1 VATQHLDGLTE
12 GGTAAGG
19 LGGLGQAQGRLKVH
33 AQLPRLGK
41 IGESFEGRVVGFY
54 AQARETAARGPGAR
68 GEIDIATAHDRD
80 QQAAGVQ
87 HADRTPGDVT
97 ANGVE
102 HHVDAVDMGGEVGG
116 TVVDELIGAQAR
128 DEIMLGRARGA
139 DYVSAASL
147 GDLDR
152 QVPDAAITPVR

>member
-1 VATQHLDGLTE
+1 MADRAWSDRQRDLAGD
-12 GGTAAGG
+12 TAGFEEFVG
-19 LGGLGQAQGRLKVH
+19 LGGLGQVQGRLKVH

-41 IGESFEGRVVGFY
+41 ISEGFEGRVVGFH
-54 AQARETAARGPGAR
+54 AQARETAARCPGAR
-68 GEIDIATAHDRD
+68 GEIDIATPHDRD
-80 QQAAGVQ
+80 QQTAGVQ
-87 HADRTPGDVT
+87 HADGAPGDVI

-102 HHVDAVDMGGEVGG
+102 HHIDAVDVSGEVGG

-128 DEIMLGRARGA
+128 DEVMLGRARSA

-152 QVPDAAITPVR
+152 